1 MSAALMHGHDLI
13 GRPVVDASTGDD
25 VAEVRDVV
33 FDPGA
38 GRITGFTLRRRGFL
52 GRRMKDVL
60 PVDAVFSVGTD
71 AVMIEDAGALTSPD
85 DAPDDVVGAG
95 HGGGNVLHSQ
105 VVTESGRSLGE
116 VKDVIVV
123 GGRDPQVVGFEIAG
137 GSVGDGLVPIG
148 RHSAVSG
155 SALIVPDDFE
165 QRIRTD
171 LTGLAGELA
180 LIDGGR

>member
-1 MSAALMHGHDLI
+1 MTAALMHGHDLI

-33 FDPGA
+33 FDPSA

-52 GRRMKDVL
+52 GRRMKQVL
-60 PVDAVFSVGTD
+60 PIGETFSVGTD
-71 AVMIEDAGALTSPD
+71 AVMVADSSALTDRD
-85 DAPDDVVGAG
+85 DAPDDVLAE
-95 HGGGNVLHSQ
+95 GGGNVLADQ
-105 VVTESGRSLGE
+105 VVTESGRSLGTL
-116 VKDVIVV
+116 KDVVIV
-123 GGRDPQVVGFEIAG
+123 GGREPRVVAFEVAG
-137 GSVGDGLVPIG
+137 GPVGDGLVPLG

-155 SALIVPDDFE
+155 SALIVPDGFE

-180 LIDGGR
+180 LLEGERS